1 MKVLYDYQAF
11 DIQRSGGVSNV
22 FSLLVEEVKKKID
35 VKVGITSTDNL
46 YMLNQGYP
54 NSKQVYA
61 GLVKI
66 GKVDEHQTKFED
78 IDWKKVNRIYSKNAI
93 QRGDYDVFHPTH
105 YEPYFLDYGL
115 DKPYVVTVHDL
126 AFERLRNYIQ
136 FNESMCLADFEKRRA
151 IMESASKVVAISEA
165 TKKDIIDIYKVPE
178 NKIEVVYNAYR
189 ELPENYVYNNPFDFP
204 YILYVGTR
212 QGPLNYKCFIPFFN
226 QIVPFMKRHKEF
238 RLICTGRGFT
248 TFEKDMFRQYGLE
261 DRVENHYLNEDGL
274 NNLYHHA
281 FCFVFPSEFEGF
293 GLPILEAYKND
304 CPTLLNDIPVF
315 REVAG
320 DAGMF
325 FDITDGT
332 SLNDRLES
340 LYTADGND
348 IKSLIEDQ
356 RERLPLF
363 TADKMAEGYINIYK
377 SVLKDKK

>member
-22 FSLLVEEVKKKID
+22 FSLLVEEVKKRAD

-363 TADKMAEGYINIYK
+363 TADKMAEGYINVYK
-377 SVLKDKK
+377 SVLK

>member
-115 DKPYVVTVHDL
+115 NKPYVVTVHDL

-151 IMESASKVVAISEA
+151 IMESASKVVAISET

-340 LYTADGND
+340 LYNADGND

-356 RERLPLF
+356 RERLSLF

-377 SVLKDKK
+377 SVLK

>member
-22 FSLLVEEVKKKID
+22 FSLLVEEVKKRAD

-151 IMESASKVVAISEA
+151 IMGSASKVVAISEA

-340 LYTADGND
+340 LYTAAGND

-363 TADKMAEGYINIYK
+363 TADKMAEGYINVYK
-377 SVLKDKK
+377 SVLK

>member
-115 DKPYVVTVHDL
+115 NKPYVVTVHDL

-304 CPTLLNDIPVF
+304 CPALLNDIPVF

-340 LYTADGND
+340 LYNADGND

-356 RERLPLF
+356 RKRLSLF

-377 SVLKDKK
+377 SVLK

>member
-22 FSLLVEEVKKKID
+22 FSLLVEEVKKRAD

-115 DKPYVVTVHDL
+115 NKPYVVTVHDL

-356 RERLPLF
+356 RERLSLF

-377 SVLKDKK
+377 SVLK

>member
-22 FSLLVEEVKKKID
+22 FSLLVEEVKKRVD

-66 GKVDEHQTKFED
+66 GKIDEHQTKFED
-78 IDWKKVNRIYSKNAI
+78 IDWKKVNQIYSKNAI

-105 YEPYFLDYGL
+105 YEPYFLNYGL
-115 DKPYVVTVHDL
+115 NKPYVVTVHDL

-151 IMESASKVVAISEA
+151 IMGSASKVVAISEA

-238 RLICTGRGFT
+238 KLICTGRGFT

-356 RERLPLF
+356 RKRLPLF
-363 TADKMAEGYINIYK
+363 TADKMAEGYINVYK
-377 SVLKDKK
+377 SVLK

>member
-22 FSLLVEEVKKKID
+22 FSLLVEEVKKRAD

-78 IDWKKVNRIYSKNAI
+78 IDWKKVNQIYSKNAI

-115 DKPYVVTVHDL
+115 NKPYVVTVHDL

-151 IMESASKVVAISEA
+151 IMGSASKVVAISEA
-165 TKKDIIDIYKVPE
+165 TKKDIIGIYKVPE

-238 RLICTGRGFT
+238 KLICTGRGFT

-356 RERLPLF
+356 RKRLPLF
-363 TADKMAEGYINIYK
+363 TADKMAEGYINVYK
-377 SVLKDKK
+377 SVLK

>member
-22 FSLLVEEVKKKID
+22 FSLLVEEVKKRVD

-78 IDWKKVNRIYSKNAI
+78 IDWKKVNQIYSKNAI

-115 DKPYVVTVHDL
+115 NKPYVVTVHDL

-238 RLICTGRGFT
+238 KLICTGRGFT

-340 LYTADGND
+340 LYTADGNN

-356 RERLPLF
+356 RKRLPLF
-363 TADKMAEGYINIYK
+363 TADKMAEGYINVYK
-377 SVLKDKK
+377 SVLK